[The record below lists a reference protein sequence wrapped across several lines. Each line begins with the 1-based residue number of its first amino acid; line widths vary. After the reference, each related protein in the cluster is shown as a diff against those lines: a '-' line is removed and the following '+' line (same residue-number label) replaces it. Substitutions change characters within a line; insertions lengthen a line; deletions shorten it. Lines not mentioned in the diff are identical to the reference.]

1 MYDYLMLLV
10 LLLVGVGVSVIS
22 IPMVKYMLE
31 SCGLIRK
38 NYRGE
43 MIPVGMGIAFI
54 PALMVNSA
62 ILTYF
67 NIEHDRLLLIFVL
80 LFAVMA
86 MAFAGIMDDAIGNRD
101 VTGLKGHFLSM
112 FKGRLTTGGFKA
124 VLGGFIGIVVSAA
137 VADNILGVVV
147 GTLVVAL
154 ATNFMNLLD
163 LRPGRAIKVYLIIS
177 ILVLIFDGDFNRQL
191 YMLLLPGVVSYFIFD
206 LKALSMMGDA
216 GSNVLGVFI
225 GVMIVISFSIQVQ
238 LVCLVGLIAIH
249 VLTEKYS
256 LTKLIEQNS
265 VLNFIDKL
273 GRN

>member
-137 VADNILGVVV
+137 VADNILGAVV

-177 ILVLIFDGDFNRQL
+177 ILVLIFAGDFNRQL

>member
-177 ILVLIFDGDFNRQL
+177 ILVLIFAGDFNRQL
-191 YMLLLPGVVSYFIFD
+191 YMFLLPGVVSYFIFD

>member
-1 MYDYLMLLV
+1 MYDYLVLLV

-43 MIPVGMGIAFI
+43 VIPVGMGIAFI

-177 ILVLIFDGDFNRQL
+177 ILVLIFAGDFNRQL

>member
-177 ILVLIFDGDFNRQL
+177 ILVLIFAGDFNRQL

-206 LKALSMMGDA
+206 IKALSMMGDA

>member
-177 ILVLIFDGDFNRQL
+177 ILVLIFAGDFNRKL

>member
-86 MAFAGIMDDAIGNRD
+86 MAFAGIMDDAIGNRY

-177 ILVLIFDGDFNRQL
+177 ILVLIFAGDFNRQL

>member
-177 ILVLIFDGDFNRQL
+177 ILVLIFAGDFNRQL

-265 VLNFIDKL
+265 VLNFVDKL

>member
-124 VLGGFIGIVVSAA
+124 VLGGFIGIVVSVA

-177 ILVLIFDGDFNRQL
+177 ILVLIFAGDFNRQL

>member
-177 ILVLIFDGDFNRQL
+177 ILVLIFAGDFNRQL

>member
-54 PALMVNSA
+54 PTLMVNSA

-177 ILVLIFDGDFNRQL
+177 ILVLIFAGDFNRQL

>member
-177 ILVLIFDGDFNRQL
+177 ILVLIFAGDFNRQL
-191 YMLLLPGVVSYFIFD
+191 YMLLSPGVVSYFIFD

>member
-1 MYDYLMLLV
+1 MLLV

-177 ILVLIFDGDFNRQL
+177 ILVLIFAGDFNRQL

>member
-1 MYDYLMLLV
+1 M
-10 LLLVGVGVSVIS
+10 
-22 IPMVKYMLE
+22 
-31 SCGLIRK
+31 
-38 NYRGE
+38 
-43 MIPVGMGIAFI
+43 
-54 PALMVNSA
+54 
-62 ILTYF
+62 
-67 NIEHDRLLLIFVL
+67 
-80 LFAVMA
+80 
-86 MAFAGIMDDAIGNRD
+86 
-101 VTGLKGHFLSM
+101 
-112 FKGRLTTGGFKA
+112 
-124 VLGGFIGIVVSAA
+124 
-137 VADNILGVVV
+137 
-147 GTLVVAL
+147 
-154 ATNFMNLLD
+154 D

-177 ILVLIFDGDFNRQL
+177 ILVLIFAGDFNRQL

-273 GRN
+273 GMN

>member
-43 MIPVGMGIAFI
+43 VIPVGMGIAFI

-177 ILVLIFDGDFNRQL
+177 ILVLIFAGDFNRQL

>member
-43 MIPVGMGIAFI
+43 MIQVGMGIAFI

-177 ILVLIFDGDFNRQL
+177 ILVLIFAGDFNRQL

>member
-101 VTGLKGHFLSM
+101 VTGLKGHFLSI

-177 ILVLIFDGDFNRQL
+177 ILVLIFAGDFNRQL

>member
-38 NYRGE
+38 NYKGE

-177 ILVLIFDGDFNRQL
+177 ILVLIFAGDFNRQL

>member
-177 ILVLIFDGDFNRQL
+177 ILVLIFAGDFNRQL
-191 YMLLLPGVVSYFIFD
+191 YMLLLPGVVSYFTFD

-256 LTKLIEQNS
+256 LTKLIKQNS

>member
-137 VADNILGVVV
+137 IADNILGVVV

-177 ILVLIFDGDFNRQL
+177 ILVLIFAGDFNRQL

>member
-86 MAFAGIMDDAIGNRD
+86 MAFAGIMDDAIGNRN

-177 ILVLIFDGDFNRQL
+177 ILVLIFAGDFNRQL

>member
-101 VTGLKGHFLSM
+101 VTGLKGHFLST

-177 ILVLIFDGDFNRQL
+177 ILVLIFAGDFNRQL

>member
-43 MIPVGMGIAFI
+43 MIPVGMGIAFL

-62 ILTYF
+62 ILAYF
-67 NIEHDRLLLIFVL
+67 NIEHDRLLLVFVL

-137 VADNILGVVV
+137 VTDNILGVVV

-177 ILVLIFDGDFNRQL
+177 ILILIFAGDFNRQL

>member
-112 FKGRLTTGGFKA
+112 FNGRLTTGGFKA

-177 ILVLIFDGDFNRQL
+177 ILVLIFAGDFNRQL

>member
-1 MYDYLMLLV
+1 VYDYLMLLV

-177 ILVLIFDGDFNRQL
+177 ILVLIFAGDFNRQL

>member
-147 GTLVVAL
+147 ETLVVAL

-177 ILVLIFDGDFNRQL
+177 ILVLIFAGDFNRQL

>member
-80 LFAVMA
+80 LFALMA

-177 ILVLIFDGDFNRQL
+177 ILVLIFAGDFNRQL

>member
-177 ILVLIFDGDFNRQL
+177 ILVLIFAGDFNRQL
-191 YMLLLPGVVSYFIFD
+191 YMLLLPGVVSYFTFD

>member
-154 ATNFMNLLD
+154 ATNFMNLFD

-177 ILVLIFDGDFNRQL
+177 ILVLIFAGDFNRQL

>member
-1 MYDYLMLLV
+1 MYDYLILLV

-177 ILVLIFDGDFNRQL
+177 ILVLIFAGDFNRQL

>member
-86 MAFAGIMDDAIGNRD
+86 MVFAGIMDDAIGNRD

-177 ILVLIFDGDFNRQL
+177 ILVLIFAGDFNRQL

>member
-177 ILVLIFDGDFNRQL
+177 ILVLIFAGDFNRQL

-249 VLTEKYS
+249 ILTEKYS

>member
-163 LRPGRAIKVYLIIS
+163 LRQGRAIKVYLIIS
-177 ILVLIFDGDFNRQL
+177 ILVLIFAGDFNRQL

>member
-80 LFAVMA
+80 LFAVMD

-177 ILVLIFDGDFNRQL
+177 ILVLIFAGDFNRQL

>member
-177 ILVLIFDGDFNRQL
+177 ILVLIFAGNFNRQL